1 MKIWQFEI
9 LEQRL
14 LFIFTHLVQQL

>member
-1 MKIWQFEI
+1 MKVWQFEI